1 MSRLLLAL
9 VAAYFAASLAHF
21 GHNAQYIAFYPGMP
35 AWLAPEKVWWFWFAV
50 CGVGLLAWVLTRL
63 GLRAL
68 GLLVLGVYGA
78 LGLDGLLHYRL
89 GLCSEHTLLANLTIW
104 AEAMT
109 GLMLLL
115 VSAVLFVRRLKV
127 LASSSRVST
136 MPCRMSAS
144 SARQSSVSAPSSR
157 IVRTMALP

>member
-1 MSRLLLAL
+1 MQVSKMTRVLLPLT
-9 VAAYFAASLAHF
+9 AAYFAASLAHF
-21 GHNAQYIAFYPGMP
+21 SHNARYIAFYPGMP
-35 AWLAPEKVWWFWFAV
+35 TWLTPGRVWLFWFAV

-104 AEAMT
+104 AEATT
-109 GLMLLL
+109 GLVLLL
-115 VSAVLFVRRLKV
+115 VSTVLFARHLSRP
-127 LASSSRVST
+127 ASA
-136 MPCRMSAS
+136 MGA
-144 SARQSSVSAPSSR
+144 
-157 IVRTMALP
+157 

>member
-1 MSRLLLAL
+1 MQASKMTPVLPPLT
-9 VAAYFAASLAHF
+9 VAYFAASLAHF
-21 GHNAQYIAFYPGMP
+21 SHNARYIAFYPGMP
-35 AWLAPEKVWWFWFAV
+35 AWLTPGRVWLFWFAV

-68 GLLVLGVYGA
+68 GLLALGVYGA

-109 GLMLLL
+109 GLVLLL
-115 VSAVLFVRRLKV
+115 VSAVLFARRL
-127 LASSSRVST
+127 LRPASAWR
-136 MPCRMSAS
+136 A
-144 SARQSSVSAPSSR
+144 
-157 IVRTMALP
+157 

>member
-1 MSRLLLAL
+1 MVRRFPKLLSLLAL
-9 VAAYFAASLAHF
+9 TYFLASLAHF
-21 GHNAQYIAFYPGMP
+21 SHNAQYIAFYPGMP
-35 AWLAPEKVWWFWFAV
+35 AWLTPGKVWLFWFAV

-68 GLLVLGVYGA
+68 GLVTLGVYGA

-104 AEAMT
+104 AEATT

-115 VSAVLFVRRLKV
+115 VSAVLL
-127 LASSSRVST
+127 
-136 MPCRMSAS
+136 
-144 SARQSSVSAPSSR
+144 ARQLAAKGMPWRRS
-157 IVRTMALP
+157 TT